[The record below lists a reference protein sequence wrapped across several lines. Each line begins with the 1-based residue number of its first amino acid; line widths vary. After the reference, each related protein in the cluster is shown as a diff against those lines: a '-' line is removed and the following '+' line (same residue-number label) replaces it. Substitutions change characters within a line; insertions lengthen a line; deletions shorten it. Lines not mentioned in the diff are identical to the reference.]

1 MINVLNVI
9 ILLLDCYDIK
19 WKRQLKEDSA
29 YELSA
34 WLLVLALVPPNNE
47 IWGKSVKILG
57 LQLLV
62 FKSKGSLTG
71 PG

>member
-1 MINVLNVI
+1 M
-9 ILLLDCYDIK
+9 
-19 WKRQLKEDSA
+19 KEDSA

-34 WLLVLALVPPNNE
+34 WLLVLAVVPPNNE

-62 FKSKGSLTG
+62 FKVRGV
-71 PG
+71 